1 MNNLYYRDIE
11 SLFIFVMDCDVDPTN
26 NISER
31 ELRELV
37 IQRTITHGSS
47 SQRGANAMA
56 MLISVIQTLKLNKK
70 NILHGLKYIINN
82 RSGY

>member
-1 MNNLYYRDIE
+1 
-11 SLFIFVMDCDVDPTN
+11 
-26 NISER
+26 
-31 ELRELV
+31 
-37 IQRTITHGSS
+37 
-47 SQRGANAMA
+47 